1 MFFFVFLWSDE
12 FVGNRNS
19 GGEPRRRKTTCGALA
34 AVGMNFVILK
44 LFFFVID
51 VSFRRFGQD
60 RKSDFGFQDADAES
74 QGKPG
79 KKKS

>member
-1 MFFFVFLWSDE
+1 VGSPDDE
-12 FVGNRNS
+12 
-19 GGEPRRRKTTCGALA
+19 RKPVEKYVALS

-44 LFFFVID
+44 LFFFFRYRFV
-51 VSFRRFGQD
+51 VSDKVGNRVY
-60 RKSDFGFQDADAES
+60 SDFGFQDADAES